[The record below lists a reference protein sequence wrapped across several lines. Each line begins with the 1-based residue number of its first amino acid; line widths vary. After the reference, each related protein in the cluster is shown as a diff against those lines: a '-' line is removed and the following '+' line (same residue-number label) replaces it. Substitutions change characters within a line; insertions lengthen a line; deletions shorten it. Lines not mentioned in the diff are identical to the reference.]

1 MSNEQI
7 KKDLLVQRGLLKIQI
22 KQLTFTQEVT
32 GIKREKEINALL
44 DRMNLIDKVMRELEN
59 KK

>member
-7 KKDLLVQRGLLKIQI
+7 KKDLLVQRGVLKIQI
-22 KQLTFTQEVT
+22 KQLIFIQETT
-32 GIKREKEINALL
+32 GYKKEKEINALL
-44 DRMNLIDKVMRELEN
+44 DRMNLIDKILEELEN